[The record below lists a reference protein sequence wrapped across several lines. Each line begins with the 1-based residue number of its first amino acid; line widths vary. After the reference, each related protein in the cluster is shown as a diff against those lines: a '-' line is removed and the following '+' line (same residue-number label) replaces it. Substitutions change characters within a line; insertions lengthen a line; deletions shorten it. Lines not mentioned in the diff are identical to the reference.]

1 LIASFDPASQE
12 AALTKAALL
21 VNQADGLLITA
32 GAGMGVAS
40 GLPDF
45 RGTQGFWRA
54 YPALGRVGISF
65 EEIACP
71 DNFRRDPHLAWGF
84 YGHRLALY
92 RQTIPHAGF
101 AVLHRMAAR
110 MPEGGFVF
118 TSNVDGQFQKAGFD
132 AQNICEVHGSI
143 HHLQCCEPCGDEIW
157 SAESISSEVD
167 TETCH
172 WQGELPRCPACGG
185 MARPNILMFGDG
197 AWLAQRTT
205 AQHRRLDR
213 WRNQVERLLVI
224 EMGAGLA
231 VPTVRWFGESLGVP
245 LIRINLRDAE
255 VSSSQAISLPM
266 GAAEA
271 LAAIEARL

>member
-1 LIASFDPASQE
+1 VDLERA
-12 AALTKAALL
+12 AALIS
-21 VNQADGLLITA
+21 QADGLLITA
-32 GAGMGVAS
+32 GAGMGVDS

-54 YPALGRVGISF
+54 YPALGRAGMSF

-71 DNFRRDPHLAWGF
+71 DNFRRDPRLAWGF

-92 RQTIPHAGF
+92 RQTMPHAGF
-101 AVLHRMAAR
+101 AALCRMADR
-110 MPEGGFVF
+110 MPEGCFVF

-132 AQNICEVHGSI
+132 VERVCEVHGSI
-143 HHLQCCEPCGDEIW
+143 HHLQCCGPCNVNVW
-157 SAESISSEVD
+157 SAEAVSPEVD
-167 TETCH
+167 NEVCH
-172 WQGELPRCPACGG
+172 WQGEFPRCLACGDL
-185 MARPNILMFGDG
+185 ARPNILMFGDG
-197 AWLAQRTT
+197 AWVAQRS
-205 AQHRRLDR
+205 AEQNSRLDR
-213 WRNQVERLLVI
+213 WRQRVERLLVI

-245 LIRINLRDAE
+245 LIRINRRDAA
-255 VSSSQAISLPM
+255 VSSSLAISLPL